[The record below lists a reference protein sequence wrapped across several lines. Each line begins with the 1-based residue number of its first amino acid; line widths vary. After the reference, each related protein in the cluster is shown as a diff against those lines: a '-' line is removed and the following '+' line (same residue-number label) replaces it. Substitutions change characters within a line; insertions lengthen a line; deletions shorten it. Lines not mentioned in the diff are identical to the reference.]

1 MDRHRS
7 LLMAGATVLLA
18 LGAGQYMASGTAEST
33 AAMLPVPSVATP
45 DVKPPLRLAAGTP
58 FTAVTTPE
66 PPSFII
72 PAAATPDH
80 ERSLPRDL
88 RTSTVPDAC
97 PLSLDVFTGAD
108 AMLSV
113 TLTAPCALNQTLVLR
128 HAGLAVTYQTTA
140 SGSFFTD
147 IPALDAKGA
156 VTIRLSDGSEISAS
170 SPVPEVNSINRLV
183 VQGMAEDRF
192 SLRADLPLIP
202 LGQPSGPVPMLAEV
216 ATWHSEDLPRIAIEA
231 EVTAATC
238 GRELLGEVLLSEAG
252 KIRRVDLSMAMPDC
266 DGEDGFV
273 ALNNPLPDMK
283 LAATE

>member
-58 FTAVTTPE
+58 FAAVATSE
-66 PPSFII
+66 PPPFII

-113 TLTAPCALNQTLVLR
+113 TLTAPCAPNQTLVLR

-156 VTIRLSDGSEISAS
+156 VTIRLADGIEISAS

-216 ATWHSEDLPRIAIEA
+216 ATWHSEDLPRIAIES